1 MFQLAIGEDGAP
13 LSQVRSMHI
22 MLLSVLNFPDLVS
35 SPTHNHIILA
45 GECSENDPQ
54 LNVYYQTLTEEI
66 RELTSTG
73 VKLGGKHYDTKVSL
87 FPADQKFHAHLA
99 GELSNAAT
107 YPSSYANVKKFDL
120 ASNRHSILPGQFSRW
135 KAWGYKQRLAV
146 ATKVSEYK

>member
-1 MFQLAIGEDGAP
+1 
-13 LSQVRSMHI
+13 
-22 MLLSVLNFPDLVS
+22 MLNLPDLVS
-35 SPTHNHIILA
+35 SPKPNHIIMA
-45 GECSENDPQ
+45 GECSENDPR
-54 LNVYYQTLTEEI
+54 LNVYCIIKLSEEI

-73 VKLGGKHYDTKVSL
+73 VKLGGKLYDTEVSL